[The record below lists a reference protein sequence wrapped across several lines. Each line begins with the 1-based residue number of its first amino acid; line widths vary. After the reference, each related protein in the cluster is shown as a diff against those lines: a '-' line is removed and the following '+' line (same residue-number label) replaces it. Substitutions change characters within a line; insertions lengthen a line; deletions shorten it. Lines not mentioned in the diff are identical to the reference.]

1 MKIRSLISTTL
12 SLVYRV
18 LDIIRGTTV
27 DGPGFRTAI
36 YFAGC
41 RHACPGCHNP
51 QSWDFNAG
59 TDMTIEELMTVIE
72 EEDFDVTLSGGDPLY
87 HPEEIAILAKRIKE
101 TGHSVWLYTGFT
113 IEEILDSD
121 RLSLPLPYLDAI
133 VDGPFVES
141 LRDTDLQ
148 FRGSSNQ
155 RILHYPFLIASTVP
169 VPPTAK

>member
-1 MKIRSLISTTL
+1 MK
-12 SLVYRV
+12 YRV

-41 RHACPGCHNP
+41 HHACPGCHNP

-59 TDMTIEELMTVIE
+59 SEMTLEELMRIIE

-87 HPEEIAILAKRIKE
+87 HPEEITELAKAIK
-101 TGHSVWLYTGFT
+101 TSGHKVWLYTGFT
-113 IEEILDSD
+113 IEEIRASEK
-121 RLSLPLPYLDAI
+121 LSLPLPYLDTI
-133 VDGPFVES
+133 VDGPYVES
-141 LRDTDLQ
+141 LRDPDLP

-155 RILHYPFLIASTVP
+155 RIIPIAP
-169 VPPTAK
+169 LNP